1 MKQKRKKWNR
11 FPAAFLCLLLS
22 LLLPVHPAAAGEAP
36 TRVTFENAQNDTP
49 DLYVSKKVESAS
61 GNYEMPAD
69 LRFPFVLKLDGKLA
83 GQLEYRVFDE
93 AGTEIFRYAD
103 GESTEAKPN
112 KIPYQTDRSGT
123 FTLAPGQTAKFEYVG
138 TGTAYEVTEMPAEGW
153 TQIQPPGGAPA
164 AGTVTEKGAW
174 AQFVNLTGG
183 GGVTRLIVRKDITFP
198 AGYVCPETP
207 DFPFALTVD
216 GKPYGEEP
224 YTVTD
229 TKTGAELGTRTTGP
243 DGSFSLKGG
252 QTAVFSEIPQ
262 DVDYRVTEGRTE
274 GWWAVGE
281 TEQEGTTGTGGA
293 VPVVFTNGNAS
304 FAVTKRMEDDS
315 RPDTA
320 FTFELL
326 KADYSLWE
334 GAAYLLYQTNG
345 EPVLGESG
353 EQAAGVTDGNGQFS
367 LKPGQTALFTGI
379 EPGSVYSVSE
389 IGHPDYIQTVP
400 READGYRDQVVSAA
414 VEVLPFVNKPS
425 LGGLTVT
432 KVVENTDG
440 NAPLEKKEFSFLLS
454 RKTAEGAGEPAYE
467 PVADAVYSVEVGG
480 SQNSYR
486 TDEKGGF
493 TLKRNESARFEGLKP
508 GTYRIEEQ
516 VSGEL
521 EYEPEQAVQE
531 VEITREAP
539 NVSVTFVNRYA
550 SRFFDLYLVK
560 TDRADQGKAL
570 EGAAFMLYRDALN
583 QNPVQEEPFVTDK
596 EGKITIPDLKTGT
609 YYLVETEAP
618 AGYQLLANP
627 IKITVCWKGPVMEV
641 TVDDKTITSQEEDD
655 QIYIQQVPDGKDEVH
670 IKIYNNKNFGLP
682 LTGGTGTLLFGGGV
696 LLAMAVLFLTLWKLG
711 KKKNMMPQE
720 KEEKQE

>member
-1 MKQKRKKWNR
+1 M
-11 FPAAFLCLLLS
+11 
-22 LLLPVHPAAAGEAP
+22 
-36 TRVTFENAQNDTP
+36 
-49 DLYVSKKVESAS
+49 
-61 GNYEMPAD
+61 
-69 LRFPFVLKLDGKLA
+69 
-83 GQLEYRVFDE
+83 
-93 AGTEIFRYAD
+93 
-103 GESTEAKPN
+103 
-112 KIPYQTDRSGT
+112 
-123 FTLAPGQTAKFEYVG
+123 
-138 TGTAYEVTEMPAEGW
+138 
-153 TQIQPPGGAPA
+153 
-164 AGTVTEKGAW
+164 
-174 AQFVNLTGG
+174 
-183 GGVTRLIVRKDITFP
+183 
-198 AGYVCPETP
+198 
-207 DFPFALTVD
+207 
-216 GKPYGEEP
+216 
-224 YTVTD
+224 
-229 TKTGAELGTRTTGP
+229 
-243 DGSFSLKGG
+243 
-252 QTAVFSEIPQ
+252 
-262 DVDYRVTEGRTE
+262 
-274 GWWAVGE
+274 
-281 TEQEGTTGTGGA
+281 
-293 VPVVFTNGNAS
+293 
-304 FAVTKRMEDDS
+304 
-315 RPDTA
+315 
-320 FTFELL
+320 
-326 KADYSLWE
+326 
-334 GAAYLLYQTNG
+334 
-345 EPVLGESG
+345 
-353 EQAAGVTDGNGQFS
+353 
-367 LKPGQTALFTGI
+367 
-379 EPGSVYSVSE
+379 
-389 IGHPDYIQTVP
+389 
-400 READGYRDQVVSAA
+400 
-414 VEVLPFVNKPS
+414 EVLPFVNKPS

-432 KVVENTDG
+432 KVVENMDG

-516 VSGEL
+516 VSGEP

-583 QNPVQEEPFVTDK
+583 QNPVQEKPFVTDK

-609 YYLVETEAP
+609 YYLVGTEAP